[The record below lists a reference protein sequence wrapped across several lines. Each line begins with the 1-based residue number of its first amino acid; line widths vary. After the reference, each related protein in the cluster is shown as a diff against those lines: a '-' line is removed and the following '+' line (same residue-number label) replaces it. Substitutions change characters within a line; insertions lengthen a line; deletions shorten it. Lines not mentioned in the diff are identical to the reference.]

1 MTSDAGALDSPVGP
15 HEDEP
20 HTESVGARLNW
31 LRAGVLGAN
40 DGIVST
46 AGLVMGVAGATS
58 DRTAILI
65 AGLAGLVAG
74 AISMAAGEYVS
85 VSTQRDSEL
94 ALLAKERRELEEDPY
109 DELAELAHLYVEKGL
124 SERLAREVAVELTE
138 HDALAAHADV
148 ELGIDPDDLTNPW
161 HAAWASMLAFTVG
174 ALLPLLTITLSAP
187 DLRVGVTVVSVA
199 LALALTGWASAQ
211 FGYGPTGRA
220 VVRNVAGGLFA
231 MGATYA
237 VGALVGTRI
246 G

>member
-1 MTSDAGALDSPVGP
+1 MGDHVG
-15 HEDEP
+15 
-20 HTESVGARLNW
+20 TRLNW
-31 LRAGVLGAN
+31 LRAAVLGAN

-46 AGLVMGVAGATS
+46 AGVVMGVAGATDDS
-58 DRTAILI
+58 GAIVI
-65 AGLAGLVAG
+65 AGIAALSAG
-74 AISMAAGEYVS
+74 ALSMGAGEYVS

-94 ALLAKERRELEEDPY
+94 ALLAKERRELEEDPH
-109 DELAELAHLYVEKGL
+109 DELAELAHLYMEKGL

-148 ELGIDPDDLTNPW
+148 ELGIDPEDLTNPW
-161 HAAWASMLAFTVG
+161 HAAGASMLAFTVG

-187 DLRVGVTVVSVA
+187 DLRVAVTVVSVA
-199 LALALTGWASAQ
+199 LALALTGWTSARLG
-211 FGYGPTGRA
+211 FGPTGRA

>member
-1 MTSDAGALDSPVGP
+1 
-15 HEDEP
+15 
-20 HTESVGARLNW
+20 
-31 LRAGVLGAN
+31 
-40 DGIVST
+40 
-46 AGLVMGVAGATS
+46 
-58 DRTAILI
+58 
-65 AGLAGLVAG
+65 
-74 AISMAAGEYVS
+74 MAAGEYVS